1 MLQSTFF
8 TKKNHTR
15 TKSTKLTVK
24 KPTDFDLPHRFEG
37 RDEEGQSEQTNI
49 RRPRRKLH
57 KNESSSLKLTE
68 VRQKHRV

>member
-8 TKKNHTR
+8 TKKKNHAQ

-49 RRPRRKLH
+49 RRARRK
-57 KNESSSLKLTE
+57 
-68 VRQKHRV
+68 

>member
-8 TKKNHTR
+8 TRKKNHTQ

-49 RRPRRKLH
+49 RRARRK
-57 KNESSSLKLTE
+57 
-68 VRQKHRV
+68 